1 MISTLQ
7 QNGAVE
13 TMDKAQATEIHK
25 HLLAIRDAINKTEAA
40 LFKLDR
46 EDREIFGDPMN
57 KLWGAL
63 HGHALRSVYERYPEL
78 QPIPEGFDEIDTDL
92 RWEDVVLPPSI
103 SEADLDA
110 VILSKLKTR
119 SLKVARV
126 IGDVIRAFDERGLSI
141 GEETVGVRI
150 RWLADV
156 DRIKG
161 FGDLRKW
168 RFSEVSLKD

>member
-1 MISTLQ
+1 
-7 QNGAVE
+7 
-13 TMDKAQATEIHK
+13 MDKAQATEIHK
-25 HLLAIRDAINKTEAA
+25 HLLAIRDAINKTEEA

-46 EDREIFGDPMN
+46 EDRAIFGDPMN

-63 HGHALRSVYERYPEL
+63 HAHALQAVYDHYPEL
-78 QPIPEGFDEIDTDL
+78 RPIPKEFDHLNTDL
-92 RWEDVVLPPSI
+92 RWEDVMLPPSV

-110 VILSKLKTR
+110 VILSKLKPH
-119 SLKVARV
+119 SLKVAKV
-126 IGDVIRAFDERGLSI
+126 IGDVMRAFDERGLSI

-150 RWLADV
+150 RWLADA

>member
-1 MISTLQ
+1 
-7 QNGAVE
+7 
-13 TMDKAQATEIHK
+13 MDKAQAIEIHN

-40 LFKLDR
+40 LFKLDS
-46 EDREIFGDPMN
+46 EDRAIFGDPMS

-63 HGHALRSVYERYPEL
+63 QAHALRTIYDRYPEL
-78 QPIPEGFDEIDTDL
+78 QPLPDDFDEINTDL
-92 RWEDVVLPPSI
+92 RWKDVMLPPPI

-110 VILSKLKTR
+110 VILSKLKPR
-119 SLKVARV
+119 SLKVAKV

-141 GEETVGVRI
+141 GDETVGVRI
-150 RWLADV
+150 RWLADA
-156 DRIKG
+156 DWIKG

>member
-1 MISTLQ
+1 MEI
-7 QNGAVE
+7 
-13 TMDKAQATEIHK
+13 MDKAQAIEIHK
-25 HLLAIRDAINKTEAA
+25 HLLAIGDAINKTEEA
-40 LFKLDR
+40 LSKLDR
-46 EDREIFGDPMN
+46 EDRAIFGDPMN

-63 HGHALRSVYERYPEL
+63 HAHALRSVYDRYPEL
-78 QPIPEGFDEIDTDL
+78 QPIPEDFDHLNTEL
-92 RWEDVVLPPSI
+92 RWEDVMLPPSI

-110 VILSKLKTR
+110 VILSKLKPR

-126 IGDVIRAFDERGLSI
+126 IGDVMRAFGERGLSI

-150 RWLADV
+150 GWLAEV